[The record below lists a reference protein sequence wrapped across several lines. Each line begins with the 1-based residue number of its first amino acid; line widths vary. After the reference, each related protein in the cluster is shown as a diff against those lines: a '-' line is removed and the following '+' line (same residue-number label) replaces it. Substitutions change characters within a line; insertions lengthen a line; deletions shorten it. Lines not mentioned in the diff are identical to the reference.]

1 MDWEIIS
8 TPAMSGEEN
17 MEYDR
22 RTLNQVAHNGARAT
36 LRFFRWARPTVSFG
50 RLQRIDRIKN
60 LVPKGWETV
69 QRPTGG
75 GIVFHKEDL
84 CLSLCWPQG
93 HPPLPLKATAQYEWI
108 HRVVLEALGDL
119 QSLRLVN
126 CKDSFSPDAPGQI
139 ASGDQYG
146 QPLHSQSVRAPF
158 ENRQCFQSPVGF
170 DVLSGDQKI
179 VGGAL
184 ARQRGVTLYQ
194 GSIQTISA
202 DLAEPLLT
210 AAFDH
215 RLASVHV

>member
-1 MDWEIIS
+1 MRAARRLS
-8 TPAMSGEEN
+8 SVGLVTLMALNPAH
-17 MEYDR
+17 
-22 RTLNQVAHNGARAT
+22 LLAQGAPA
-36 LRFFRWARPTVSFG
+36 
-50 RLQRIDRIKN
+50 
-60 LVPKGWETV
+60 
-69 QRPTGG
+69 
-75 GIVFHKEDL
+75 
-84 CLSLCWPQG
+84 
-93 HPPLPLKATAQYEWI
+93 
-108 HRVVLEALGDL
+108 
-119 QSLRLVN
+119 
-126 CKDSFSPDAPGQI
+126 APGQI